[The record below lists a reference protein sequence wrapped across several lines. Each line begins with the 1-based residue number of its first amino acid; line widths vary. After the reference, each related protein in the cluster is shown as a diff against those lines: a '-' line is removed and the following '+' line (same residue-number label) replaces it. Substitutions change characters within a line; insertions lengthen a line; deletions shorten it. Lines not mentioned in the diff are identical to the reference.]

1 MGSLLLYGFRVFER
15 QAGTE
20 AYGSRVVFVGVLSA
34 LLQLGL
40 GAALREPH
48 GFASGPYG
56 VVFAM
61 FVPFCLDVP
70 ATSRFTFLGLA
81 LTDKAFTYA
90 LGLQLLLLHGRL
102 SALAGLCGLAAGALV
117 RLDVLGL
124 RRLRLPRW
132 FSGLVARTLGAI
144 LGGGGGAAPK
154 IRRGNVGGVQ
164 GQEWGGAAAAV
175 APGGGARGGGRRQLA
190 VVEPSPEALEQ
201 LVAMGF
207 QPNQAAEALRQA
219 NNDVTVATNILLGA
233 GQ

>member
-1 MGSLLLYGFRVFER
+1 MMAQALAFTTAGELLVGSLLLYGFRVFER

-124 RRLRLPRW
+124 RRL
-132 FSGLVARTLGAI
+132 AR
-144 LGGGGGAAPK
+144 
-154 IRRGNVGGVQ
+154 
-164 GQEWGGAAAAV
+164 AV
-175 APGGGARGGGRRQLA
+175 EEERAEGDD
-190 VVEPSPEALEQ
+190 
-201 LVAMGF
+201 
-207 QPNQAAEALRQA
+207 AAE
-219 NNDVTVATNILLGA
+219 DDDEPEC
-233 GQ
+233 